1 MGQSADPSSLQP
13 RRSNNEGPEN
23 LLGKLPDTLEA
34 SYDTIYHQMMQ
45 RKESGRIAENTVRWL
60 LCSKR
65 QLQSSELIAAAVLT
79 NRHETDTTGE
89 EADQYEEDDIL
100 QFSSNLVV
108 LDQSLGVFR
117 LAYLSVR
124 EYFEKKEGY
133 EQSSIQNMAFGTC
146 LDILTS
152 KILNQLRIVP
162 C

>member
-1 MGQSADPSSLQP
+1 MKDLKK
-13 RRSNNEGPEN
+13 N

-45 RKESGRIAENTVRWL
+45 RKESGRIAENTIGWL

-65 QLQSSELIAAAVLT
+65 QLHSSELIAATVLT
-79 NRHETDTTGE
+79 NRDETDTTDE

-100 QFSSNLVV
+100 QFCSNLVV

-117 LAYLSVR
+117 LVHLSVR

-133 EQSSIQNMAFGTC
+133 EQSR
-146 LDILTS
+146 L
-152 KILNQLRIVP
+152 
-162 C
+162 